1 MPYLFLNTF
10 KTFRKVDRMAAKSEQ
25 TRQLVADVALKM
37 FREIGFEKTTMRAI
51 AQEAGVSVGNAYYY
65 FASKDELVQELYV
78 QVQEEHAVV
87 AAQALEG
94 IHDLAGRLKAVLHTG
109 VDVMSP
115 YHQFGSDFIATAIR
129 PSSPVNPFG
138 EASTAARAA
147 SLAIFRSAV
156 EGSSPAVAKKLRGD
170 LPELLWLAYM
180 GVALFWV
187 YDRSE
192 DHRRT
197 RKLIDGA
204 APLVARG
211 LSLAKIPGVSK
222 VFDDVLGLVRSV
234 RADS

>member
-1 MPYLFLNTF
+1 
-10 KTFRKVDRMAAKSEQ
+10 MAAKSEQ

-65 FASKDELVQELYV
+65 FASKDELVQELYI
-78 QVQEEHAVV
+78 QVQKEHAEV
-87 AAQALEG
+87 AARALRDV
-94 IHDLAGRLKAVLHTG
+94 HDLAGRLKAVLHTG
-109 VDVMSP
+109 VDVMAP

-129 PSSPVNPFG
+129 PTSPVNPFG
-138 EASTAARAA
+138 EASTVAREA

-156 EGSSPAVAKKLRGD
+156 DDSSPAVAKKLRED

-187 YDRSE
+187 YDKSE
-192 DHRRT
+192 GQRRT

-234 RADS
+234 KEGS

>member
-1 MPYLFLNTF
+1 
-10 KTFRKVDRMAAKSEQ
+10 MAAKSEQ

-65 FASKDELVQELYV
+65 FASKDELVQELYI
-78 QVQEEHAVV
+78 QVQDEHAV
-87 AAQALEG
+87 AATKALEG
-94 IHDLAGRLKAVLHTG
+94 VQDLAGRLKTVLHTG
-109 VDVMSP
+109 IDVMTP
-115 YHQFGSDFIATAIR
+115 YHQFGSDFISTAIR
-129 PSSPVNPFG
+129 PTSPVNPFG
-138 EASTAARAA
+138 EASTAARDA

-156 EGSSPAVAKKLRGD
+156 DGASPAVAKKLRAD

-187 YDRSE
+187 YDKSE
-192 DHRRT
+192 GQRRT

-222 VFDDVLGLVRSV
+222 VFDDVLGLVRTV
-234 RADS
+234 KEDA

>member
-1 MPYLFLNTF
+1 MTI
-10 KTFRKVDRMAAKSEQ
+10 KSAQ

-65 FASKDELVQELYV
+65 FASKDELVQELYI
-78 QVQEEHAVV
+78 QVQNEHAST
-87 AAQALEG
+87 AARALEG
-94 IHDLAGRLKAVLHTG
+94 IPDLAGRLKAVLHAG
-109 VDVMSP
+109 IDVMSP

-129 PSSPVNPFG
+129 PTSPVNPFG
-138 EASTAARAA
+138 AASAAAREA

-156 EGSSPAVAKKLRGD
+156 EGSNPAVAKKLRGD
-170 LPELLWLAYM
+170 LPGLLWLAYM

-187 YDRSE
+187 YDQSA
-192 DHRRT
+192 DQCRT
-197 RKLIDGA
+197 RRLIDGA
-204 APLVARG
+204 APLMARG

-234 RADS
+234 KEDS

>member
-1 MPYLFLNTF
+1 
-10 KTFRKVDRMAAKSEQ
+10 MAAKSEQ

-65 FASKDELVQELYV
+65 FASKDELVQELYI
-78 QVQEEHAVV
+78 QVQKEHAEV
-87 AAQALEG
+87 AARALRDV
-94 IHDLAGRLKAVLHTG
+94 HDLAGRLKAVLHTG
-109 VDVMSP
+109 VDVMAP
-115 YHQFGSDFIATAIR
+115 YHQFGSDFISTAIR
-129 PSSPVNPFG
+129 PTSPVNPFG
-138 EASTAARAA
+138 EASTAAREA

-156 EGSSPAVAKKLRGD
+156 DDSSPAVAKKLRED

-187 YDRSE
+187 YDKSE
-192 DHRRT
+192 GQRRT

-234 RADS
+234 KEGL

>member
-1 MPYLFLNTF
+1 
-10 KTFRKVDRMAAKSEQ
+10 MAAKSEQ

-65 FASKDELVQELYV
+65 FASKDELVQELYI
-78 QVQEEHAVV
+78 QVQDEHAVV

-94 IHDLAGRLKAVLHTG
+94 IQDLAGRLKAVLHTG

-129 PSSPVNPFG
+129 PASPVNPFG
-138 EASTAARAA
+138 EASTAAREA

-156 EGSSPAVAKKLRGD
+156 EGSSPPPSRKSCAAICRTAVAGVHGRRAVLGLRPVRG
-170 LPELLWLAYM
+170 PTPHAEINRR
-180 GVALFWV
+180 
-187 YDRSE
+187 RSPPA
-192 DHRRT
+192 
-197 RKLIDGA
+197 GG
-204 APLVARG
+204 PS

-234 RADS
+234 KENS

>member
-1 MPYLFLNTF
+1 M
-10 KTFRKVDRMAAKSEQ
+10 VAKSEQ

-37 FREIGFEKTTMRAI
+37 FREVGFEKTTMRAI

-78 QVQEEHAVV
+78 QVQDEHAVV
-87 AAQALEG
+87 AAQALDG
-94 IHDLAGRLKAVLHTG
+94 VQDLAGRLKAVLHTG

-129 PSSPVNPFG
+129 PASPVNPFG
-138 EASTAARAA
+138 EASTAAREA

-156 EGSSPAVAKKLRGD
+156 EGSSPAVAKKLRSD

-187 YDRSE
+187 YDTSE
-192 DHRRT
+192 GQRRT

-222 VFDDVLGLVRSV
+222 VFDDVLGLVRTV
-234 RADS
+234 KADS

>member
-1 MPYLFLNTF
+1 
-10 KTFRKVDRMAAKSEQ
+10 MAIKSAQ

-65 FASKDELVQELYV
+65 FASKDELVQELYI
-78 QVQEEHAVV
+78 QVQNEHASA

-94 IHDLAGRLKAVLHTG
+94 IPDLAGRMKAVLHAG
-109 VDVMSP
+109 IDVMSP

-129 PSSPVNPFG
+129 PTSPVNPFG
-138 EASTAARAA
+138 AASAAAREA

-156 EGSSPAVAKKLRGD
+156 EGSTPAVAKKLRGD

-187 YDRSE
+187 YDQST
-192 DHRRT
+192 DQRRT
-197 RKLIDGA
+197 RRLIDGA
-204 APLVARG
+204 APLMARG

-234 RADS
+234 KEDS

>member
-1 MPYLFLNTF
+1 
-10 KTFRKVDRMAAKSEQ
+10 MAAKSEQ

-78 QVQEEHAVV
+78 QVQDEHAVV
-87 AAQALEG
+87 AAHALEG
-94 IHDLAGRLKAVLHTG
+94 VHDLTGRLKAVLHTG
-109 VDVMSP
+109 VDVMAP

-129 PSSPVNPFG
+129 PTSPVNPFG
-138 EASTAARAA
+138 EASTTARET
-147 SLAIFRSAV
+147 SLSIFRSAV

-170 LPELLWLAYM
+170 LPELLWLAYI

-187 YDRSE
+187 YDKSE
-192 DHRRT
+192 GQRRT

-234 RADS
+234 KEDS

>member
-1 MPYLFLNTF
+1 
-10 KTFRKVDRMAAKSEQ
+10 MAAKSEQ

-65 FASKDELVQELYV
+65 FASKDELVQELYI
-78 QVQEEHAVV
+78 QVQIEHAAV
-87 AAQALEG
+87 AATALTNVS
-94 IHDLAGRLKAVLHTG
+94 DFSGRLKAVLHTG
-109 VDVMSP
+109 IDVMTP

-138 EASTAARAA
+138 EASTAARDA
-147 SLAIFRSAV
+147 SLAIFRTAV
-156 EGSSPAVAKKLRGD
+156 DGSSPAVAKKLRGD

-180 GVALFWV
+180 GIALFWV
-187 YDRSE
+187 YDKSE
-192 DHRRT
+192 GQRRT

-211 LSLAKIPGVSK
+211 LSLAKLPGVGK
-222 VFDDVLGLVRSV
+222 VFDDALGLVRSV
-234 RADS
+234 KAGS

>member
-1 MPYLFLNTF
+1 
-10 KTFRKVDRMAAKSEQ
+10 MAAKSEQ
-25 TRQLVADVALKM
+25 TRRLVADVALKM

-65 FASKDELVQELYV
+65 FASKDELVQELYI
-78 QVQEEHAVV
+78 QVQDEHAVV

-94 IHDLAGRLKAVLHTG
+94 VQDLAGRLKAVLHTG

-138 EASTAARAA
+138 EASTAAREA

-156 EGSSPAVAKKLRGD
+156 DGSSPAVAKKLRGD

-192 DHRRT
+192 GQRRT

-234 RADS
+234 KEDS

>member
-1 MPYLFLNTF
+1 
-10 KTFRKVDRMAAKSEQ
+10 MAAKSEQ

-37 FREIGFEKTTMRAI
+37 FREVGFEKTTMRAI

-65 FASKDELVQELYV
+65 FASKDELVQELYI
-78 QVQEEHAVV
+78 QVQDEHAVV

-94 IHDLAGRLKAVLHTG
+94 VQDLAGRLKAVLHTG
-109 VDVMSP
+109 VDVMAP

-138 EASTAARAA
+138 EASTAARET

-187 YDRSE
+187 YDKSE
-192 DHRRT
+192 DQRRT

-234 RADS
+234 KEES

>member
-1 MPYLFLNTF
+1 
-10 KTFRKVDRMAAKSEQ
+10 MAAKSEQ

-65 FASKDELVQELYV
+65 FASKDELVQELYI
-78 QVQEEHAVV
+78 QVQKEHAEV
-87 AAQALEG
+87 AARALRDV
-94 IHDLAGRLKAVLHTG
+94 HDLAGRLKAVLHTG
-109 VDVMSP
+109 VDVMAP
-115 YHQFGSDFIATAIR
+115 YHQFGSDFISTAIR
-129 PSSPVNPFG
+129 PTSPVNPFG
-138 EASTAARAA
+138 EASTAAREA

-156 EGSSPAVAKKLRGD
+156 DDSSPAVAKKLRED

-187 YDRSE
+187 YDKSE
-192 DHRRT
+192 GQRRT

-234 RADS
+234 KEGS